1 MHFSVTLRLIFHN
14 WVTIIF
20 ALKRVYYEKHLL
32 VLFLWTILLIARHKK
47 TDRDQMTISETAKLK
62 LNIIR
67 LKYFQAIK
75 EKEVLTSWYM

>member
-32 VLFLWTILLIARHKK
+32 VLFLWTILRIARHKK
-47 TDRDQMTISETAKLK
+47 TDCDQVTISETAKLK
-62 LNIIR
+62 LNINSTKVFSSHKR
-67 LKYFQAIK
+67 KGSTDQQ
-75 EKEVLTSWYM
+75 V